1 MKKIREILGISIMAV
16 CAFLLLL
23 FARMRDVLC
32 TNRAVFLFLVAGA
45 AVLLILGLLLFL
57 SGRHMEDDG

>member
-1 MKKIREILGISIMAV
+1 MAV
-16 CAFLLLL
+16 CALLLLL

-57 SGRHMEDDG
+57 SGRHMEDDE